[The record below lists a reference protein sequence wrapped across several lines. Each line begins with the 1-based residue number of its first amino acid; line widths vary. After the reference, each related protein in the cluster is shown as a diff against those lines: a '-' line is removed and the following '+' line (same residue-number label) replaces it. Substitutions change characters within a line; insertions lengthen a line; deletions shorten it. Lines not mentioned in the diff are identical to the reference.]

1 MGRGRTDLWLISV
14 GESRQEI
21 HFCAMY
27 RPGEVSGS
35 AALLASWGGLSASAV
50 PPILQLDDPV
60 AGGGAGDQVE
70 PVGLGDVVEQPGAL
84 VRNVGVQAQVEL
96 VDQVEPHERP
106 PEADAAPGH
115 DVAVATLPE
124 LVDLFCRTTGG
135 DGGVGPVGR
144 PQGPG
149 EDELAP
155 GGQDAGPRVVGGRWK
170 ASGHALVG
178 GAAHDVRVRALEKA
192 ECLLVLVRAALQIEQ
207 VEAELVVF
215 GALVGEK
222 AVERVVEYHR
232 DQLPHDQ
239 NSLVLG
245 SAGTCI

>member
-14 GESRQEI
+14 GDSRQEI

-70 PVGLGDVVEQPGAL
+70 LVGLGDVVEQPGAL
-84 VRNVGVQAQVEL
+84 VRNVGVQAQAEL

-115 DVAVATLPE
+115 DVAVAALPE
-124 LVDLFCRTTGG
+124 FVDLLCGVASG
-135 DGGVGPVGR
+135 DGGAGPVGR
-144 PQGPG
+144 RQGPG
-149 EDELAP
+149 EDDLAP
-155 GGQDAGPRVVGGRWK
+155 GVQDAGPRVVGGRCQGP
-170 ASGHALVG
+170 GHAL
-178 GAAHDVRVRALEKA
+178 
-192 ECLLVLVRAALQIEQ
+192 
-207 VEAELVVF
+207 
-215 GALVGEK
+215 
-222 AVERVVEYHR
+222 
-232 DQLPHDQ
+232 
-239 NSLVLG
+239 
-245 SAGTCI
+245 